1 MNVLIS
7 SYHMNLVYDK
17 YKKIFKK
24 KNIIVDKII
33 RNPSVKEKELI
44 PIIHKYDGVICSDD
58 EITKK
63 VLHNAKK
70 LKVISKWGTGID
82 SIDSYFAKKKN
93 IKIFNTPG
101 AFTKGVAQYAIGML
115 FNLSRKLTKSDRS
128 VKSGK
133 WEKYQGIEIENKRI
147 GIIGLGKIGSQI
159 IRYLKA
165 FDIQIYGNDKKKNIN
180 KSLLNKGVKIASIYK
195 IFSKCD
201 IIIICVDLNKSSFH
215 LIGTKQMMLLD
226 ENKILINVS
235 RGPDISASMDGNELR
250 LLMKASN
257 EIFLA
262 KGNYKGPVKE
272 EKSTINFAFASLVTT
287 KDIKKGE
294 KITKK
299 NIFPKRP
306 GTGDFKAN
314 SYFKVIGKKAKNFI
328 KKNTLLKRKD
338 II

>member
-24 KNIIVDKII
+24 KNINVDKII

-58 EITKK
+58 EITKR

-82 SIDSYFAKKKN
+82 TIDSYFAKKKN

-180 KSLLNKGVKIASIYK
+180 KSFLNKGVKITSINK

-201 IIIICVDLNKSSFH
+201 VVIICVDLNKSSFH

-235 RGPDISASMDGNELR
+235 RGPVVDNKSLIKCIKKRNFQIGFDVFEEEPISKK
-250 LLMKASN
+250 LLNILKKNNSILSSHNAFN
-257 EIFLA
+257 T
-262 KGNYKGPVKE
+262 KE
-272 EKSTINFAFASLVTT
+272 EVDFVHENTVKNLF
-287 KDIKKGE
+287 KGL
-294 KITKK
+294 
-299 NIFPKRP
+299 
-306 GTGDFKAN
+306 
-314 SYFKVIGKKAKNFI
+314 KV
-328 KKNTLLKRKD
+328 
-338 II
+338 